1 MKTLFW
7 VTVGQD
13 FHTLNSLNHWPRA
26 DIGREQIRLG
36 ELKGCLEFRVAASA
50 LFMCYWQTLAP
61 DLRDLSEAVGDRIGS
76 VQTVSLQV
84 LTGFTVLHH
93 FAWIV
98 LNSYIIFVRI
108 LFPSFGLTALQNLQ
122 TSTAVSF
129 VECAIQ
135 HLWMPSVTVQ
145 NDVVWSLKTLSLSS

>member
-26 DIGREQIRLG
+26 D
-36 ELKGCLEFRVAASA
+36 KTWRVERMSRVSRRGISSFYV
-50 LFMCYWQTLAP
+50 LLADAGA